1 MKRAIRGEAPK
12 ALAEHAGIRAFLGAL
27 LIALVAFTGSDLT
40 AQAAPVTQRA
50 SQADFRE
57 VGGVL
62 GDGTEWIIRVPSN
75 WNGVL
80 LRDLDVA
87 GWARNTPLTFY
98 LLSQGYALSG
108 TARHERRYAGF
119 YDPAREIRHL
129 ETVHDFFLE
138 RFGTPSRV
146 IQYGCS
152 GGGHVTLAIAEQ
164 FPDRVDGAIAYGPHT
179 PVWYQ
184 NHLLDGWFVL
194 QTLLAPDLTIVNLPD
209 LPGLRPR
216 HEELT
221 AAWREVVNAAQRTP
235 EGRARLALAVTIG
248 QWPAWVTPGTERPSL
263 DDVEALQYSIYQTVY
278 ELTDWVGGYV
288 RDMFERAASEWRTQ
302 LSWNTGVDYRE
313 FFENGN
319 ESLKRAVRQ
328 LYEEAGADLELDLRT
343 LNEAPRVEADS
354 VAIHF
359 WSQPGRT
366 VWGDPQVPVL
376 RVHDIGDDIV
386 MPAQSEGY
394 LELIRANGKEDLY
407 REVFTANPTH
417 CGFAVGEVAA
427 AVETMMRRLDTGRWG
442 PTDPEAMNALGSSM
456 SAGGATSF
464 VSYDELRNRRFN
476 RTWTPSAEPPARA
489 GSSSGVR

>member
-1 MKRAIRGEAPK
+1 MKRARRSTSPT
-12 ALAEHAGIRAFLGAL
+12 ALRRQGGVWCLVGVL
-27 LIALVAFTGSDLT
+27 LIGLAAFTGRDLA
-40 AQAAPVTQRA
+40 AQTEWVSERA
-50 SQADFRE
+50 SRADFRQLD
-57 VGGVL
+57 GVL

-80 LRDLDVA
+80 LRDLDIA
-87 GWARNTPLTFY
+87 GWARDTPLSFY
-98 LLSQGYALSG
+98 LLNEGYALAG

-119 YDPAREIRHL
+119 YDPVREIRHL

-138 RFGTPSRV
+138 HIGTPETV

-164 FPDRVDGAIAYGPHT
+164 FSDRIDAGIAYGPHT

-194 QTLLAPDLTIVNLPD
+194 QTLLAPELTIVNLPD

-216 HEELT
+216 HERLT
-221 AAWREVVNAAQRTP
+221 AQWQEVVNAAQRTP

-248 QWPAWVTPGTERPSL
+248 QWPAWVTPGTERPNL
-263 DDVEALQYSIYQTVY
+263 DDVEELQYAMYQTVHR
-278 ELTDWVGGYV
+278 LTNWPGGYV

-319 ESLKRAVRQ
+319 ESLKRAVRE
-328 LYEEAGADLELDLRT
+328 LYEMAGADLEDDLRT
-343 LNEAPRVEADS
+343 LNAAPRVEADS
-354 VAIHF
+354 VAIEY

-366 VWGDPQVPVL
+366 QWGDPQVPVL

-386 MPAQSEGY
+386 MPALSEGY
-394 LELIRANGKEDLY
+394 LELIQENGKEELY

-417 CGFAVGEVAA
+417 CGFEVGEVAA
-427 AVETMMRRLDTGRWG
+427 AVETMVRRLDTGQWG
-442 PTDPEAMNALGSSM
+442 STDPEALNDLGSSLAA
-456 SAGGATSF
+456 SSSPQF
-464 VSYDELRNRRFN
+464 VSYEELRNQRFN
-476 RTWTPSAEPPARA
+476 RTWTPSRD
-489 GSSSGVR
+489 